1 MVSSAVPLRFF
12 THSMCS
18 AKSPAQESAFCLM
31 AGECMASILCGEIR
45 SQRIDASQQNGAL
58 NGALTTGAPN
68 ANATAVRRTH
78 GAPFLSP
85 SADKKLHLFQMDRQI
100 DKISRRDANRVTNV
114 CLVSLTTRYFLGY
127 PYMKLN
133 VALAA
138 SIATFALMGCSKQ
151 EAAETAAP
159 AADAAASSADAAAS
173 SADAAAS
180 SAAAATDAAATAAAP
195 ADGAMAPAAPAA
207 DAAAAPAAPA
217 EAPKN

>member
-1 MVSSAVPLRFF
+1 
-12 THSMCS
+12 
-18 AKSPAQESAFCLM
+18 M
-31 AGECMASILCGEIR
+31 AGEFMGRFYAPGGS
-45 SQRIDASQQNGAL
+45 SN
-58 NGALTTGAPN
+58 ALTQRNISGFQRPPGRKRRFACRRF
-68 ANATAVRRTH
+68 AACVALAVASN
-78 GAPFLSP
+78 GQ
-85 SADKKLHLFQMDRQI
+85 KLHLFQMHRQI
-100 DKISRRDANRVTNV
+100 DKISRRDMNRVTNV

-138 SIATFALMGCSKQ
+138 SIAAFALMGCSKQ

-180 SAAAATDAAATAAAP
+180 SAAAATDAAAATPP
-195 ADGAMAPAAPAA
+195 ADGAMAPAPAA